1 LKKGA
6 GGQKLLEDRWKTK
19 EREGKGKVDRQTKG
33 KQKYREGERD
43 GKREKS
49 YNMPRLGLEG
59 ERCEEI

>member
-1 LKKGA
+1 M
-6 GGQKLLEDRWKTK
+6 EN
-19 EREGKGKVDRQTKG
+19 EREGGKRKVDRQTKG